1 VAYQKIVITF
11 TKATGL
17 LKKCKKPDSDKSYE
31 RFRLI
36 WNEVVYE
43 PGEIQVLAYNNGE
56 FIGKSIIK
64 TAGEPFQIKLT
75 PDRSELKSTGEDLS
89 YILVEVFDE
98 DGNLCPLADNPVC
111 FNIDGPS
118 VIEAVGNGN
127 PQSVE
132 PFVSNQR
139 KLFFGKAMLIIK
151 TLKSRT
157 GKITVTATSAG
168 LKPAETSLISN

>member
-1 VAYQKIVITF
+1 MREIPIYQAVK
-11 TKATGL
+11 
-17 LKKCKKPDSDKSYE
+17 
-31 RFRLI
+31 
-36 WNEVVYE
+36 N
-43 PGEIQVLAYNNGE
+43 
-56 FIGKSIIK
+56 
-64 TAGEPFQIKLT
+64 
-75 PDRSELKSTGEDLS
+75 
-89 YILVEVFDE
+89 YIEVFDE
-98 DGNLCPLADNPVC
+98 DGNLCPLADNPVH

-151 TLKSRT
+151 TLKFQT